1 MAIEMRISDWSSG
14 VCSSDL
20 ENYLNALKQL
30 GASVLYTNVDE
41 DNEIVARYDDNGQ
54 AIWMEI
60 DIDNNLDEINVHVIE
75 EKAFEATIK
84 PPDASAM
91 KTALDRDGHIALHVN
106 FDFNKVTLR
115 PDAAPVLADRKS
127 VE

>member
-30 GASVLYTNVDE
+30 GASVLYTDDDE

-54 AIWMEI
+54 AIWMKI

-91 KTALDRDGHIALHVN
+91 KTAQLGRASCRERVGQYV
-106 FDFNKVTLR
+106 
-115 PDAAPVLADRKS
+115 
-127 VE
+127 

>member
-1 MAIEMRISDWSSG
+1 
-14 VCSSDL
+14 
-20 ENYLNALKQL
+20 
-30 GASVLYTNVDE
+30 
-41 DNEIVARYDDNGQ
+41 
-54 AIWMEI
+54 MEI

-106 FDFNKVTLR
+106 FDFNKATLR
-115 PDAAPVLADRKS
+115 PDAAQVIAQVVTLRSEERRVGNECVRTCRSRWETHPEQKQTYREKYM
-127 VE
+127 

>member
-1 MAIEMRISDWSSG
+1 MRISDWSSD

-20 ENYLNALKQL
+20 
-30 GASVLYTNVDE
+30 

-91 KTALDRDGHIALHVN
+91 KTALDRDGHIARSEERRVGKECVSTCRSRWSPYH
-106 FDFNKVTLR
+106 
-115 PDAAPVLADRKS
+115 
-127 VE
+127 

>member
-1 MAIEMRISDWSSG
+1 
-14 VCSSDL
+14 
-20 ENYLNALKQL
+20 
-30 GASVLYTNVDE
+30 
-41 DNEIVARYDDNGQ
+41 
-54 AIWMEI
+54 MEI

-106 FDFNKVTLR
+106 FDFNKATLR
-115 PDAAPVLADRKS
+115 PDAAPVIAQVVTLLKDNADLKLPRSEERRGGKECVS
-127 VE
+127 TCRSRWSPYH

>member
-1 MAIEMRISDWSSG
+1 
-14 VCSSDL
+14 
-20 ENYLNALKQL
+20 
-30 GASVLYTNVDE
+30 
-41 DNEIVARYDDNGQ
+41 
-54 AIWMEI
+54 MEI

-106 FDFNKVTLR
+106 FDFNKATLR
-115 PDAAPVLADRKS
+115 PDAAPVIAHVVTLLTDNAALQPS
-127 VE
+127 IEGPPANAAGPASTAPP

>member
-1 MAIEMRISDWSSG
+1 MRISDWSSD

-20 ENYLNALKQL
+20 
-30 GASVLYTNVDE
+30 
-41 DNEIVARYDDNGQ
+41 DNEIVARYDDNGK
-54 AIWMEI
+54 AIWLEI
-60 DIDNNLDEINVHVIE
+60 DIDNNMDEINAHVIE

-106 FDFNKVTLR
+106 LDFHKATLR
-115 PDAAPVLADRKS
+115 PDVALVIAQVRSEEHTYELRH
-127 VE
+127 

>member
-1 MAIEMRISDWSSG
+1 MRISDWSSD

-20 ENYLNALKQL
+20 
-30 GASVLYTNVDE
+30 
-41 DNEIVARYDDNGQ
+41 
-54 AIWMEI
+54 
-60 DIDNNLDEINVHVIE
+60 NLDEINVHVIE

-106 FDFNKVTLR
+106 FDFNKATLR
-115 PDAAPVLADRKS
+115 PDAAPVIAQVVTLLKDNADLKLDRKS
-127 VE
+127 TRLNSSH